1 MRVPTRA
8 LFFTSLCLVGLPSFA
23 QAKLTGKVTH
33 QIGGAVGRLPET
45 RPLGGATVL
54 IGKDLHLDIGA
65 TGTDKV
71 RGRVLAK
78 DLSEGNGSYSFSVPA
93 GTYTIICWKQGYVPQ
108 VERNVKVPGSSLDLD
123 IGKDTAGRGLHQ
135 TIAYGN

>member
-1 MRVPTRA
+1 MLRSTQILLLA
-8 LFFTSLCLVGLPSFA
+8 ATCLVALPATA

-33 QIGGAVGRLPET
+33 QIGGSVGHLPET
-45 RPLGGATVL
+45 RPLAGATVL
-54 IGKDLHLDIGA
+54 VGTDLHLDIGS

-78 DLSEGNGSYSFSVPA
+78 DLTESNGSYSLSVPA
-93 GTYTIICWKQGYVPQ
+93 GTYTVICWKQGYVPQ
-108 VERNVKVPGSSLDLD
+108 VERKVVVPGSLDLD

-135 TIAYGN
+135 QLAYAN